1 MFPGSLLIKAG
12 KCIGTTKGY
21 TLVLG
26 KRTLLAMLVQPPHA
40 RKGERAA
47 IFWARKQ
54 HKHRNKQE
62 KKLEDGLDMHPQ
74 YWWGECCEI
83 QTGQSQTETFF
94 YTNSGSDRQQVF
106 IY

>member
-1 MFPGSLLIKAG
+1 
-12 KCIGTTKGY
+12 
-21 TLVLG
+21 
-26 KRTLLAMLVQPPHA
+26 MLVQPPHA

-47 IFWARKQ
+47 IFWAGKQ

-83 QTGQSQTETFF
+83 QTGQSQTETCFTQTAEVIDDK
-94 YTNSGSDRQQVF
+94 YSF
-106 IY
+106 IDELLFP